1 MKSCLVLSLLYDF
14 YFRIGRKKTM
24 ILSVLGLLA
33 SSLAVSWAADFY
45 LFCVL
50 RFVVGFSSAGL
61 FMSTFVHGDYLNIQ
75 FHCIGF
81 FVVFY
86 VSLEFFYPYE
96 YVTICGILKICKY
109 LFAPCFFFYFSSYM
123 SFMKR
128 YIFTIV
134 NGFWSASILQ
144 ATLIWTNRIVTKV
157 SAFE

>member
-24 ILSVLGLLA
+24 ILSLLGLLA
-33 SSLAVSWAADFY
+33 SSLAISWAADFY

-109 LFAPCFFFYFSSYM
+109 LFAPCFFLLFFLYVIHEKIHLHDSQWLLIRIDSSSHIDLNQSHCDKSV
-123 SFMKR
+123 SF
-128 YIFTIV
+128 
-134 NGFWSASILQ
+134 
-144 ATLIWTNRIVTKV
+144 
-157 SAFE
+157 